1 MQKILLLL
9 ICGMFVAACNDNYI
23 SKKRDGLRPYPQEED
38 SRQAEEAR
46 E

>member
-1 MQKILLLL
+1 MHKLVYVIL
-9 ICGMFVAACNDNYI
+9 CGLFIAGCTDYI
-23 SKKRDGLRPYPQEED
+23 SKKRDGLKPYPAEED